1 MSDLDNL
8 GSYLKYLKESKRKI
22 SSTHWVLNSTP
33 FVVVADAQL
42 PLYAS
47 MNFYFMSSETIREGT
62 NLMSGGK
69 LEKGEKLV
77 SGNKCFKLIMQED
90 GNLVLKQFLPLF
102 CPRGDGFDK
111 SVQKQWDGVGFKIK
125 RFSPHTQSHDC
136 REKWNQ
142 KYFILLSLVFYS

>member
-1 MSDLDNL
+1 MYTSASDLDNL
-8 GSYLKYLKESKRKI
+8 GSYLKNLKESKRKI

-33 FVVVADAQL
+33 FVMVEDAQL
-42 PLYAS
+42 PLYGS
-47 MNFYFMSSETIREGT
+47 LNFYFMSSETIREGT
-62 NLMSGGK
+62 NLMSGGR

-102 CPRGDGFDK
+102 CPRGDSLDTCMQNSGLIQN
-111 SVQKQWDGVGFKIK
+111 QKL
-125 RFSPHTQSHDC
+125 FSTEAHDC

-142 KYFILLSLVFYS
+142 KDKAIF